1 MQVELSND
9 EIRGILY
16 AIEQSEVKEIINRLG
31 INLKPISK
39 GLYSAEYK
47 LNKLRTKISKQ
58 GA

>member
-1 MQVELSND
+1 MKVELSND

-16 AIEQSEVKEIINRLG
+16 AIEQSEVKEIINRLD
-31 INLKPISK
+31 INLEPISK

-47 LNKLRTKISKQ
+47 LNKLRTKINKQ